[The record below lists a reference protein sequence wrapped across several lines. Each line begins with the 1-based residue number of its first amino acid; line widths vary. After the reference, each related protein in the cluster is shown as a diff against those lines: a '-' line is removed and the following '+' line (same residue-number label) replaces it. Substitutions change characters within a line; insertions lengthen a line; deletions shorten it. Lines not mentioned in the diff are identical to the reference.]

1 MRSEIATIAKAA
13 AQFIAL
19 ALFMLLAPAAVY
31 VDTVLIGDSMREA
44 SITEYFQEALLLL
57 SAVSFFV
64 LAYYNR
70 SVRGFAILV
79 GGFFA
84 TMLIREL
91 DGLLDEIVHGFWVYP
106 AIAWAGFVLFLAV
119 RFREGLLP
127 AMADATRSHAF
138 VFIIIGLATVLAFSR
153 VFGTG
158 SLWSAV
164 LNNPA
169 AASLVK
175 NTVQEGLELLGYLL
189 ILRGTV
195 GYCREVGVRQP
206 ELDHSVPGAL
216 PSASIQVVLHHHTQ
230 TKSEQENAAVRAA
243 QR

>member
-1 MRSEIATIAKAA
+1 MRTEMATIARAA
-13 AQFIAL
+13 GHFFLL
-19 ALFMLLAPAAVY
+19 ALYMLLAPAAVY
-31 VDTVLIGDSMREA
+31 IDVVVIGDSMREA
-44 SITEYFQEALLLL
+44 SFTEFFQETLLLL
-57 SAVSFFV
+57 SAVGFFI
-64 LAYYNR
+64 LAYFNR

-79 GGFFA
+79 GGFFV

-91 DGLLDEIVHGFWVYP
+91 DGFLDEIVHGFWIYP
-106 AIAWAGFVLFLAV
+106 ALAWTGFVLFLAA

-138 VFIIIGLATVLAFSR
+138 VFIVIGLATVLAFSR

-158 SLWSAV
+158 SLWGAV
-164 LNNPA
+164 LNDPA

-195 GYCREVGVRQP
+195 GYCREVGVRRP
-206 ELDHSVPGAL
+206 EADHAIPASL
-216 PSASIQVVLHHHTQ
+216 PSVSIQVVPRSYTQ
-230 TKSEQENAAVRAA
+230 PERKRAA
-243 QR
+243 GDARQR